1 MYEFIYSLIYMERLK
16 ERKRL
21 TIDREIDID
30 RSDRIQL

>member
-16 ERKRL
+16 ETKRR

-30 RSDRIQL
+30 RSNRIQL